1 MHEKLKYEIKKD
13 TLEITISEDFLLYDN
28 GKLKNALYES
38 ANNSSIKKI
47 TIDAKNLGQWDSTL
61 VIILFELIKI
71 ANSRKIS
78 IEQNNFPKGLSSL
91 INLAFAV
98 NRNPPPPEQKSSLS
112 LEAIGAWGY
121 GIYQSFCKGLGFIG
135 QSMKAF
141 WKVIVGKSFMRGI
154 DFSFALEA
162 CGLNALPIV
171 SLISFMVG
179 LILAFVGAVQ
189 LTSFGAQI
197 YVASLVTIGMTR
209 IMGAIMT
216 GIIMAGRTG
225 ASYAAAIGTM
235 QVNEEIDAL
244 KTMGI
249 NPVDFLVTPR
259 MLALIITMPILTMWS
274 DIMGMLGGGFVGVT
288 MLGIPMQKYYELSV
302 DAISLNNFLV
312 GIFHGFIFG
321 IVIAVCGCYYGIN
334 CGRNADS
341 VGVSTTKA
349 VVSAIIWM
357 IIMTGIITVIC
368 QELEI

>member
-1 MHEKLKYEIKKD
+1 MNEDLKYEINKD
-13 TLEITISEDFLLYDN
+13 LLKITLSGDYLLYN
-28 GKLKNALYES
+28 NQKQKSALYDVAKNS
-38 ANNSSIKKI
+38 AINKI

-61 VIILFELIKI
+61 VVILFELIKI
-71 ANSRKIS
+71 ADFRKIN
-78 IEQNNFPKGLSSL
+78 IEPKSFPQGLSSL

-98 NRNPPPPEQKSSLS
+98 NRNPPSPEQKSSFS

-121 GIYQSFCKGLGFIG
+121 DIYKSFCKGLAFIG
-135 QSMKAF
+135 QSIKAF
-141 WKVIVGKSFMRGI
+141 GKVIIGKSQMRGI

-162 CGLNALPIV
+162 CSLNALPIV

-189 LTSFGAQI
+189 LSSFGAQI

-259 MLALIITMPILTMWS
+259 MLALVVTMPILTMWS

-288 MLGIPMQKYYELSV
+288 MLGIPIQKYYEMSV
-302 DAISLNNFLV
+302 NAISLNNFLV
-312 GIFHGFIFG
+312 GIFHGFVFG
-321 IVIAVCGCYYGIN
+321 IVIAVCGCYYGIY

-349 VVSAIIWM
+349 VVSALIWM
-357 IIMTGIITVIC
+357 IVMTGIITVIC

>member
-1 MHEKLKYEIKKD
+1 MHENSKYEINKD
-13 TLEITISEDFLLYDN
+13 VLDIIFSGDYLLYN
-28 GKLKNALYES
+28 NYEWKKGLYDS
-38 ANNSSIKKI
+38 AGNPSVRKI
-47 TIDAKNLGQWDSTL
+47 IVDAKDLEQWDSTL
-61 VIILFELIKI
+61 VVILVELIKI
-71 ANSRKIS
+71 ANLRKIN
-78 IEQNNFPKGLSSL
+78 IEQKNFPQGLSSL

-98 NRNPPPPEQKSSLS
+98 NRNPPAPAQNSSWS

-121 GIYQSFCKGLGFIG
+121 NTYRSFCKGLSFIG
-135 QSMKAF
+135 QSIIAF
-141 WKVIVGKSFMRGI
+141 GKVLIGKSLMRGI
-154 DFSFALEA
+154 DFSSALEA

-189 LTSFGAQI
+189 LTTFGAQI

-249 NPVDFLVTPR
+249 NSVDFLVTPR

-274 DIMGMLGGGFVGVT
+274 DIMGMMGGAFVGVT
-288 MLGIPMQKYYELSV
+288 MLGISMQKYYELSV
-302 DAISLNNFLV
+302 AAISLNNFLV

-357 IIMTGIITVIC
+357 IVMTGIITVIC
-368 QELEI
+368 QELGI